1 MTREAAPDDA
11 PTPGARWRS
20 RAGSPLHRSIEV
32 PLRQS
37 IYLRRSSAYRRPSR
51 PRRRAEAL
59 AASAALLLLAVS
71 GCTAAPSPSP
81 GETGTSPATTSHTPQ
96 ATAAAD
102 ADRATVVDGIGL
114 AVLQNR
120 PDYGIRRLQL
130 SVTNE
135 GAEAITV
142 TAARFESPQFAAP
155 VDWARSTEVPA
166 GLTRFLPVDLPDAV
180 CPAPDAVP
188 RLTVT
193 VTALDGSVRE
203 AAGRPA
209 DPFGV
214 LPRIAGE
221 DCLDAAVAAV
231 ASVRLDDA
239 LEVVGDGPEAV
250 ARLRLVVEPQKAG
263 ATTAASILQ
272 LETASSTILLQPAD
286 GPDWPLDLTLE
297 PGDPPSTIVLEAVPA
312 RCDPHAIAE
321 DKRGTFLP
329 ITLSLDDAAPAT
341 IDVPSSD
348 ALKLALYAFIASTCG
363 FAVP

>member
-11 PTPGARWRS
+11 PTLGARWRS
-20 RAGSPLHRSIEV
+20 RAGGPLHRPIEV

-37 IYLRRSSAYRRPSR
+37 IEIKRPSAHRRGLRRRV
-51 PRRRAEAL
+51 EAL
-59 AASAALLLLAVS
+59 VASVALALLAVS
-71 GCTAAPSPSP
+71 GCTAHPSPSP
-81 GETGTSPATTSHTPQ
+81 AETGASPATSTTPQ

-155 VDWARSTEVPA
+155 ADWARSTEVPA

-188 RLTVT
+188 QLSVT
-193 VTALDGSVRE
+193 VTAADGTVRE
-203 AAGRPA
+203 VAGRPA
-209 DPFGV
+209 DPFAV